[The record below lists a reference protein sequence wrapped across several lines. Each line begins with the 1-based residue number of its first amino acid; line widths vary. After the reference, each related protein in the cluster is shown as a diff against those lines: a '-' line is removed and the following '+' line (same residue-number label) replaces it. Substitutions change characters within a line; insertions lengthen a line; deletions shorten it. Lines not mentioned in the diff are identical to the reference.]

1 MRPGRVAFGPL
12 AVLAAGIAFLGAA
25 GHAWKQTDGLLDVA
39 VPAVGEVISMRGE
52 DRHVRPENRGEA
64 EETFRPVVR
73 FTTREGR
80 QVGYESITSS
90 YPPRYSE
97 RDVVRILYD
106 PTKPERARIDDFADL
121 WLRAV
126 FLAVVGSILS
136 LLGADSLRAH
146 AKLG

>member
-12 AVLAAGIAFLGAA
+12 AVLAAGIAFLVAA

-39 VPAVGEVISMRGE
+39 VPAAGEVISMRGE

-97 RDVVRILYD
+97 GDVVRILYD
-106 PTKPERARIDDFADL
+106 PAMPERARIDDFADL
-121 WLRAV
+121 WLRPV
-126 FLAVVGSILS
+126 FLAGVGLILAG
-136 LLGADSLRAH
+136 LGAGSLRTSRMY
-146 AKLG
+146 G